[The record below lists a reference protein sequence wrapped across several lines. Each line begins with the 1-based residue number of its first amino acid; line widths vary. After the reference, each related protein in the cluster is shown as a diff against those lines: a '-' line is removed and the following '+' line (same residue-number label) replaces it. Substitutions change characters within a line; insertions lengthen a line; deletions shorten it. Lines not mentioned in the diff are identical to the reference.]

1 MKVVLVCLGI
11 FQDYLLNNIKQLKLQ
26 GNNDI
31 VLITEKRFF
40 KYIDKKL
47 NIELI
52 NPDELN
58 TEYLEHFKNNLQLDK
73 IFRNGF
79 WHHCS
84 MRFAY
89 IYEYMKQYNITEIIH
104 IENDVM
110 IYDNLDN
117 LKDKFNKN
125 KIYLLFD
132 NIDRVIPGIMYI
144 NNHINLK
151 NILDNYDMNKCD
163 MENFGKYFNT
173 SFVEPFPIISIDN
186 EETYFNK
193 HFNKHFNI
201 FNSIF
206 DGAAIGQYLG
216 GIDKRNDIN
225 ANIGYVNN
233 ECIIK
238 FNNYKFYWIQINNLW
253 NPYIEINNKL
263 VKINNLHIHC
273 KLLENF
279 LSDNPKENR
288 CISNNIVDY

>member
-40 KYIDKKL
+40 KYIDENL

-52 NPDELN
+52 DVNELN
-58 TEYLEHFKNNLQLDK
+58 TEYLEHFKNNLKLDK
-73 IFRNGF
+73 NYRNGF

-84 MRFAY
+84 MRFSY
-89 IYEYMKQYNITEIIH
+89 IYEYMKTNNITDIIH

-117 LKDKFNKN
+117 MKDKFNKD
-125 KIYLLFD
+125 KIYLYFYNNGL
-132 NIDRVIPGIMYI
+132 VVPGIMYI
-144 NNHINLK
+144 NNHINFK
-151 NILDNYDMNKCD
+151 TILDNYDMKESDVVNL
-163 MENFGKYFNT
+163 GKYYNA
-173 SFVEPFPIISIDN
+173 SFVEPFPNISINNDEN
-186 EETYFNK
+186 YLNK
-193 HFNKHFNI
+193 NFHS

-206 DGAAIGQYLG
+206 DGAAMGQYLG
-216 GIDKRNDIN
+216 GVDKRNDIN
-225 ANIGYVNN
+225 ADIGYVNDS
-233 ECIIK
+233 CSIK
-238 FNNYKFYWIQINNLW
+238 FNNYNFYWIKINNLW
-253 NPYIEINNKL
+253 NPYVEINNNL

-279 LSDNPKENR
+279 MSDNPKENR
-288 CISNNIVDY
+288 CISKIL

>member
-1 MKVVLVCLGI
+1 MKVILVCLGI

-40 KYIDKKL
+40 RNIDEKL
-47 NIELI
+47 NIQLI
-52 NPDELN
+52 DVNELN
-58 TEYLEHFKNNLQLDK
+58 TEYLEHFKNNLKLDK
-73 IFRNGF
+73 NYRNGF
-79 WHHCS
+79 WYNCS
-84 MRFAY
+84 MRFVY
-89 IYEYMKQYNITEIIH
+89 IYEYMKTNNITDIIH

-117 LKDKFNKN
+117 LKDKFNKD
-125 KIYLLFD
+125 KIYLYFY
-132 NIDRVIPGIMYI
+132 NNETVIPGIIYI
-144 NNHINLK
+144 NNHTNLK
-151 NILDNYDMNKCD
+151 NILDNYDMNKGD

-193 HFNKHFNI
+193 HFNI

-225 ANIGYVNN
+225 ADIGYINDD
-233 ECIIK
+233 CIIK
-238 FNNYKFYWIQINNLW
+238 INNYKFYWKKINDLW
-253 NPYIEINNKL
+253 NPYIEINNNL

-279 LSDNPKENR
+279 MSDNPQENR
-288 CISNNIVDY
+288 CISKIL